1 MAYILRPVRTKNVNR
16 WEASG
21 LHLLISVAIAG
32 VALAFMLLVWYP
44 PPLFEAAGGND
55 LLFILVAVDVIV
67 GPLITLLIFKPGK
80 WGLKFDLAAIGALQI
95 AALVYGLSIVYLA
108 RPAFIVFVKDRFEVA
123 TAVQLE
129 PENLA
134 QAKYEQFSRPPFG
147 GPQLAAAE
155 FPTDLGERN
164 KLVELALAGFDLH
177 HFPKYWRPYEEQAK
191 EIAAKGDTLARMR
204 KTEPKAA
211 LVVDEYL
218 KDSGIAEDEVRFFLL
233 RAPRA
238 WVAVL
243 VDAKTAE
250 PRKMLLYE
258 KL

>member
-1 MAYILRPVRTKNVNR
+1 MSYIVPPMRITNVDR
-16 WEASG
+16 WGASG
-21 LHLLISVAIAG
+21 VHLLISVAIAAA
-32 VALAFMLLVWYP
+32 ALAFMLLVWYP
-44 PPLFEAAGGND
+44 PPLFKAAGGND
-55 LLFILVAVDVIV
+55 LLLILVGVDVIV

-80 WGLKFDLAAIGALQI
+80 WGLKFDLAAIGTLQL

-123 TAVQLE
+123 TAAELE

-134 QAKYEQFSRPPFG
+134 QAKYEQFSRPPLG
-147 GPQLAAAE
+147 GPQLVAAQM
-155 FPTDLGERN
+155 PTDPVERS
-164 KLVELALAGFDLH
+164 KLVELAFAGQDLH
-177 HFPKYWRPYEEQAK
+177 HFPKYWRPYEDSAK
-191 EIAAKGDTLARMR
+191 EIAALGDTVAHVR
-204 KTEPKAA
+204 KIEPKAA
-211 LVVDEYL
+211 EVVDAYL
-218 KDSGIAEDEVRFFLL
+218 RENGIPEEAVRFFQL

-258 KL
+258 ML

>member
-1 MAYILRPVRTKNVNR
+1 MSYILPPMRIKNVNR
-16 WEASG
+16 WGASG
-21 LHLLISVAIAG
+21 VHLLISLAIAAS
-32 VALAFMLLVWYP
+32 ALAFMLLLWYP
-44 PPLFEAAGGND
+44 PPLFKAAGGND
-55 LLFILVAVDVIV
+55 LLFILVGVDVIV

-80 WGLKFDLAAIGALQI
+80 WGLKFDLAAIGTLQL

-123 TAVQLE
+123 TAAELE

-134 QAKYEQFSRPPFG
+134 RAKYEQFSRPPLG
-147 GPQLAAAE
+147 GPQLAFAE
-155 FPTDLGERN
+155 FPSDQKERDELVKLAFAGYDLQ
-164 KLVELALAGFDLH
+164 
-177 HFPKYWRPYEEQAK
+177 HFPKYWRPYEAQAK
-191 EIAAKGDTLARMR
+191 QVVAKGDTLDRMR

-211 LVVDEYL
+211 RVVDEYL
-218 KDSGIAEDEVRFFLL
+218 KEHGIRDEEVRFLNL

-250 PRKMLLYE
+250 PRTMLLYE
-258 KL
+258 ML